1 MGVDGFNELRRRQ
14 EATGNGGKRFETAG
28 EKIRYKDRR
37 TSQVR
42 EASVLDAGSSVVEGD
57 YYRIQN
63 SEGQQSTIAMEEVIS
78 NE

>member
-1 MGVDGFNELRRRQ
+1 MGVDGLNELRRRQ
-14 EATGNGGKRFETAG
+14 EATGSGGKRFESVG
-28 EKIRYKDRR
+28 KKIRYKDRR

-63 SEGQQSTIAMEEVIS
+63 SEGQQSTIAMEEAIS
-78 NE
+78 TE